1 MSLAE
6 AWRLGVREITEIQAD
21 VGHREGAVTFC
32 MSQSRSLDARKAGLT
47 ASASPLLPPP
57 QVAGLRP
64 PAAPGAT
71 GLSLHPPG
79 PGEAEQVAGDRVSPG
94 GLPGGGARHRARSHG
109 TLVRGAAVFPRLT
122 LVSFP
127 CPKTS
132 REFLG
137 GQTCRGPER
146 PRRGWGSRL
155 SL

>member
-6 AWRLGVREITEIQAD
+6 AWRLAIRESTEIQAEAGPRG
-21 VGHREGAVTFC
+21 VLSPSAV
-32 MSQSRSLDARKAGLT
+32 SHSRSLGTRKAGLA
-47 ASASPLLPPP
+47 ASASRLLPPP

-64 PAAPGAT
+64 PAAPGAA

-94 GLPGGGARHRARSHG
+94 GLPDGGEHHRARSHSA
-109 TLVRGAAVFPRLT
+109 LVRRAAAGFPRLT

-127 CPKTS
+127 CPTDL

-137 GQTCRGPER
+137 WAGT
-146 PRRGWGSRL
+146 
-155 SL
+155 